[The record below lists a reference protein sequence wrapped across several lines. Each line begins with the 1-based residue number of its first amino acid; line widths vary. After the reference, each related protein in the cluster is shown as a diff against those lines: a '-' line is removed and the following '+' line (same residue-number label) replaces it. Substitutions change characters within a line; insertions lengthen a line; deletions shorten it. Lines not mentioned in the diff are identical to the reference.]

1 MDFLN
6 GMYLLR
12 DTGCFS
18 TMDVL
23 ELSLVNGQGTL
34 YKWGAAPSFLKS
46 GKSVKKLGT
55 AAPPPGLGVGSAYGA
70 EIIRLSLW
78 GGDMLILSSD
88 GAVRDETADL
98 IRSYDG
104 DSVKELAA
112 SLVQLAESAGG
123 EDDMTAAVLRLDAL
137 AP

>member
-1 MDFLN
+1 MGRRAQLSEI
-6 GMYLLR
+6 R
-12 DTGCFS
+12 KIRKKTGDS
-18 TMDVL
+18 RT
-23 ELSLVNGQGTL
+23 T
-34 YKWGAAPSFLKS
+34 S
-46 GKSVKKLGT
+46 GL
-55 AAPPPGLGVGSAYGA
+55 GSAYGA

-88 GAVRDETADL
+88 GAVRDETEDL

-104 DSVKELAA
+104 ESVKELAA

>member
-34 YKWGAAPSFLKS
+34 YKWAPRPAF
-46 GKSVKKLGT
+46 
-55 AAPPPGLGVGSAYGA
+55 
-70 EIIRLSLW
+70 
-78 GGDMLILSSD
+78 
-88 GAVRDETADL
+88 
-98 IRSYDG
+98 
-104 DSVKELAA
+104 
-112 SLVQLAESAGG
+112 
-123 EDDMTAAVLRLDAL
+123 
-137 AP
+137 